1 MKICPYEGTFA
12 FCNDTDGNIT
22 ENAFIGKYQSV
33 TGEHNLDRNWQQ
45 RRSTF
50 APALITAL
58 GITGIVVAWVAMK
71 CTSADVTNNNCP
83 GGATAV
89 DSGLNTQ
96 GFVLFMG
103 SVVGVAAG
111 VGWAAYNIIHM
122 DGTPDDHS
130 MSEQLARASVDE
142 YNRKLK

>member
-1 MKICPYEGTFA
+1 M
-12 FCNDTDGNIT
+12 
-22 ENAFIGKYQSV
+22 
-33 TGEHNLDRNWQQ
+33 
-45 RRSTF
+45 
-50 APALITAL
+50 ITAL

-71 CTSADVTNNNCP
+71 CTQADITGGNCP
-83 GGATAV
+83 GQNT
-89 DSGLNTQ
+89 SGLNTT